1 MGSFSRTIGRHAAKD
16 LILGL
21 KYEALRQQREAVLV
35 QHYQDP
41 RVPLHYW
48 IRADRA
54 GKVFAC
60 REWARPADLSGWRR
74 VVLLK
79 DGKLGEARGKGKR
92 PMRFL
97 VEPWVGHKG
106 NFEIVHMDVPMT
118 GSARETPVT
127 KPRPEETVTAPTVDS
142 ETPEAAKAE

>member
-1 MGSFSRTIGRHAAKD
+1 MGSFSRTIGRHATKD

-21 KYEALRQQREAVLV
+21 KYEALRRQREAVLV
-35 QHYQDP
+35 EHYQSNM
-41 RVPLHYW
+41 VPQHYW
-48 IRADRA
+48 IRADRP
-54 GKVFAC
+54 GKVFVC
-60 REWARPADLSGWRR
+60 RLQQYPADLSGWRR

-97 VEPWVGHKG
+97 VEPWAGHKG

-118 GSARETPVT
+118 GTNP
-127 KPRPEETVTAPTVDS
+127 KPEETATAPTVGS